1 MDDYWQQVANFVFN
15 VSNLLFSQVLTQQTQ
30 TSSGNV
36 ENIYSPGLDRLCTII
51 FLTLRRPCLGFDPY
65 FVNHWV
71 RSTKQPCVKQRRQE
85 ILNFGAVPW

>member
-36 ENIYSPGLDRLCTII
+36 ENMQLRFGSPRHDH

-71 RSTKQPCVKQRRQE
+71 RSTKQPLC
-85 ILNFGAVPW
+85 